1 MIRIATASLALLLGA
16 AAAAASNQT
25 LTAGENLVFSP
36 PQDFKVGYTASHD
49 NRVMTEYVPEGQT
62 VDDWAQMVTVQIFHG
77 ATVDPA
83 GFLKEV
89 GALYMGHCPGT
100 SAKGIFTGQS
110 NGYVVST
117 LLLKCP
123 NNPKT
128 GKPETTAFR
137 VIKGRDALYSVQ
149 HAWRAVASDQEVEVA
164 MHALGTVTV
173 CDTRVP
179 EHACPPPDAVAPPP
193 RP

>member
-1 MIRIATASLALLLGA
+1 MTRIAKASLALLLA
-16 AAAAASNQT
+16 AAATAASGQAVT
-25 LTAGENLVFSP
+25 DGENLVFAP
-36 PQDFKVGYTASHD
+36 PQDFRVGYTSSHD
-49 NRVMTEYVPEGQT
+49 NRVMTEYVPAGQS

-77 ATVDPA
+77 ATVEPA
-83 GFLKEV
+83 GFLQKV
-89 GALYMGHCPGT
+89 GSLYMGDCPGT

-110 NGYVVST
+110 NGYVVSM
-117 LLLKCP
+117 LLLRCP

-149 HAWRAVASDQEVEVA
+149 HAWRALASDQEVEVA

-173 CDTRVP
+173 CDTRRA
-179 EHACPPPDAVAPPP
+179 EHACPAPDAAGPPP
-193 RP
+193 RS

>member
-16 AAAAASNQT
+16 AVASSQT

-36 PQDFKVGYTASHD
+36 PQDFRVGFTASHD
-49 NRVMTEYVPEGQT
+49 NGVMTEYVPDGQT

-77 ATVDPA
+77 ATVDAA
-83 GFLKEV
+83 GFLQEV
-89 GALYMGHCPGT
+89 GSLYMGHCPGT
-100 SAKGIFTGQS
+100 SAKGVFTGQS
-110 NGYVVST
+110 NGYVVSM

-137 VIKGRDALYSVQ
+137 VIRGRDALYSVQ
-149 HAWRAVASDQEVEVA
+149 HAWRAVASDPEVEVA
-164 MHALGTVTV
+164 MHALATVTV
-173 CDTRVP
+173 CDTRTA
-179 EHACPPPDAVAPPP
+179 EHPCPSPAAPASPP

>member
-1 MIRIATASLALLLGA
+1 MNRMIRMSLAPLFGA
-16 AAAAASNQT
+16 AAAIASSQT

-36 PQDFKVGYTASHD
+36 PKNFAVGYRSSHD
-49 NRVMTEYVPEGQT
+49 NRVMTEYVPDGQT
-62 VDDWAQMVTVQIFHG
+62 VDDWTQLVTVQIFHG

-83 GFLKEV
+83 TFLKGV
-89 GALYMGHCPGT
+89 GARYEGHCPGT

-110 NGYVVST
+110 NGYVVSM

-123 NNPKT
+123 NNPGT

-149 HAWRAVASDQEVEVA
+149 HAWRAVASDQEVDVA
-164 MHALGTVTV
+164 MHALAAVTV
-173 CDTRVP
+173 CDTRAA
-179 EHACPPPDAVAPPP
+179 EHAWPSASSAAAPGS
-193 RP
+193 